1 MLLNIRDKEYEL
13 NFGVGFLRELDKKYF
28 VTRNGEKFGASMD
41 LKIPLLLTGDIV
53 TLSDILYAGM
63 HALKSRPNQSD
74 IDKYIDEVEDV
85 EAFLEEVFDEL
96 KKSNATK
103 MQVTRIL
110 AALEAEKAEKTG
122 VK

>member
-13 NFGVGFLRELDKKYF
+13 NFGIGFLRELDKKYF

-53 TLSDILYAGM
+53 TLSDVLYAGT

-85 EAFLEEVFDEL
+85 GAFLEEVFDEL

-103 MQVTRIL
+103 VQVTRIL
-110 AALEAEKAEKTG
+110 DALEAEKAKNE
-122 VK
+122 